1 MSFVDEAR
9 IKVQAGDGGD
19 GSVAFKREP
28 YKPKGGP
35 EGGDGGDGGSVIL
48 RADPSMA
55 TLLDLRDHP
64 HIKAARGGHGQGSR
78 RHGKAGDDRVV
89 LVPPGTVV
97 FDEKD
102 VLLADLPAA
111 GHEVVIARGGSG
123 GRGNVRFA
131 TAARRAPAFADKGE
145 PGEHRELRLELRLLA
160 DVGLVGFPNAGKS
173 TLIARISAARP
184 KIADYPFTTLVPN
197 LGVVRVE
204 DDTFVVADIP
214 GLVEGAHEG
223 KGLGHRFLRH
233 VSRAAVLV
241 YLVDLASTDRDP
253 VNDFEVLRNEVE
265 SFDPE
270 LARRPALVV
279 ASKVDAGRDRLDE
292 VTERI
297 PNVHPLSSVSGEG
310 VDELLRQLHGLVM
323 KAREEAPTP
332 AAYVRHVTRDEP
344 IEVRKENGGWRVTG
358 RRAER
363 AVASTDMSNEEAVAR
378 LQRTLI
384 SMGVERN
391 LDRAGAR
398 AGDEVRIGDI
408 SFDYEPEHDGAA

>member
-1 MSFVDEAR
+1 LSFVDEAR

-48 RADPSMA
+48 RADQSMA

-64 HIKAARGGHGQGSR
+64 HIKAGRGGHGQGSR
-78 RHGKAGDDRVV
+78 RHGKAGEDRVV

-97 FDEKD
+97 FDEND
-102 VLLADLPAA
+102 VLLADLPSAV
-111 GHEVVIARGGSG
+111 HEVAIARGGAG
-123 GRGNVRFA
+123 GRGNARFA
-131 TAARRAPAFADKGE
+131 TATRRAPAFADKGE
-145 PGEHRELRLELRLLA
+145 PGERRELRLELRLLA

-173 TLIARISAARP
+173 TLIARVSAARP

-197 LGVVRVE
+197 LGVVRV
-204 DDTFVVADIP
+204 DDDAFVVADIP

-241 YLVDLASTDRDP
+241 YLVDLAAMDRDP
-253 VNDFEVLRNEVE
+253 VSDFEVLRNEVE

-270 LARRPALVV
+270 LAGRPALVV

-292 VTERI
+292 VTARI
-297 PNVHPLSSVSGEG
+297 PNVHPMSSVTGEG
-310 VDELLRQLHGLVM
+310 VDELLRQLHQLVM
-323 KAREEAPTP
+323 RSRADAPAP
-332 AAYVRHVTRDEP
+332 SAYVRHVTRDEP

-358 RRAER
+358 KRAER

-378 LQRTLI
+378 LQRSLI